1 MSHRTFED
9 VKDVILSAHKNTEAG
24 DKVGFYNTWAENY
37 DQDVGLL
44 DYRAPSLAA
53 NCLSPCFH
61 GDRVTAVILDVA
73 CGTGLVAAQLK
84 TMGFRH
90 FVGVDGSKGMLELA
104 NKTGLYQD
112 LKQCMLGDEPLPVQA
127 GGYVC
132 MTTRGNHDNLE
143 YKAALEHELELMEGA
158 GLWGH
163 VAITEVEDWEKAVA
177 EPEKGYIPGVVY
189 VYRKSSQ

>member
-1 MSHRTFED
+1 MCCSFKTKTF
-9 VKDVILSAHKNTEAG
+9 LS
-24 DKVGFYNTWAENY
+24 
-37 DQDVGLL
+37 DQPDSVFIN
-44 DYRAPSLAA
+44 RK
-53 NCLSPCFH
+53 
-61 GDRVTAVILDVA
+61 R
-73 CGTGLVAAQLK
+73 Q
-84 TMGFRH
+84 
-90 FVGVDGSKGMLELA
+90 
-104 NKTGLYQD
+104 
-112 LKQCMLGDEPLPVQA
+112 KQTPHHASFLPLP

-143 YKAALEHELELMEGA
+143 YKAALENELALMEGA